1 MIWTQ
6 FMYFSTEVILNTTEV
21 ILKQKLLKAV
31 VVEICKLE
39 ILLRT

>member
-1 MIWTQ
+1 
-6 FMYFSTEVILNTTEV
+6 MYFSTEVILNTTEV